1 MRQIWR
7 RWLLPALFGLL
18 ALLALSGCA
27 PGAAEAPAA
36 PTLSGALTLETPAA
50 VRASAPVP
58 VTIARDDAPD
68 GLAVTLA
75 AQGSYGMRVY
85 GGVFAKGRA
94 IITLPGE
101 HTRQTGVVTLL
112 ARAGTARG
120 EGQVEIRPNPPADPV
135 QPIVGPRSVAADGE
149 HETMALVVPFDD
161 YGNPVAEGTPLTLR
175 ILHPGDVLEQQT
187 LTVTNLLAWGWVRS
201 RTRAGRAVVSASVGD
216 AHGPDATYDEVPTW
230 PAPFGLSA
238 SPLNLPADGRQ
249 LLTLR
254 TDLIRDRFGNPMID
268 GTLVTFVVEVAGS
281 EPRFVPA
288 YTVDGA
294 AEAQL
299 QAPTEPGTVTVR
311 ATLYG
316 VDSRPLT
323 LSFAAG
329 PAVGTIVVKAQVNAR
344 DGFVALSAGPLLAAL
359 DQFVPDGTPVEFVL
373 TGPGGAQQQL
383 TALSET
389 GRANIE
395 LRLSE
400 LPSGS
405 YTVQVSAGAGQGQ
418 TEFVSP

>member
-373 TGPGGAQQQL
+373 TGPGGAQQQF

>member
-1 MRQIWR
+1 MRPSWQ
-7 RWLLPALFGLL
+7 RWLAAALAGLL

-27 PGAAEAPAA
+27 ASAEAPAA
-36 PTLSGALTLETPAA
+36 PALSGALTLETPAA

-58 VTIARDDAPD
+58 VAIVRADAPD

-85 GGVFAKGRA
+85 AGVFASGRA
-94 IITLPGE
+94 TITLRGE
-101 HTRQTGVVTLL
+101 HTRQTGMITLI
-112 ARAGTARG
+112 ARAGAARG

-135 QPIVGPRSVAADGE
+135 LPIVGPRSVAADGE
-149 HETMALVVPFDD
+149 HETMALAVPFDD

-175 ILHPGDVLEQQT
+175 ILHPGDQLEQQT
-187 LTVTNLLAWGWVRS
+187 LTVTHLLAWGWVS
-201 RTRAGRAVVSASVGD
+201 SSTRAGRAVVSAAVGD
-216 AHGPDATYDEVPTW
+216 AHGPDTTYDEVPTW

-238 SPLNLPADGRQ
+238 SPPNLPADGRQ

-254 TDLIRDRFGNPMID
+254 TDLIRDRFGNAMTD
-268 GTLVTFVVEVAGS
+268 GTLVTFVVELAGS
-281 EPRFVPA
+281 EPRFIPA

-299 QAPTEPGTVTVR
+299 QAPIAPGTVTVR

-316 VDSRPLT
+316 VESRPLT
-323 LSFAAG
+323 IRFAAG
-329 PAVGTIVVKAQVNAR
+329 PAVGTIAVKAQVNAR
-344 DGFVALSAGPLLAAL
+344 DGFVTLSAGPLLGAL
-359 DQFVPDGTPVEFVL
+359 NQFVPDGTPVEFTL
-373 TGPGGAQQQL
+373 AGPGGARQQL

-389 GRANIE
+389 GRASID
-395 LRLSE
+395 LRLSD

-405 YTVQVSAGAGQGQ
+405 YSVQVSAGAGQGRAQ
-418 TEFVSP
+418 FVAP

>member
-68 GLAVTLA
+68 GLAVTLT

-201 RTRAGRAVVSASVGD
+201 RT
-216 AHGPDATYDEVPTW
+216 
-230 PAPFGLSA
+230 
-238 SPLNLPADGRQ
+238 
-249 LLTLR
+249 
-254 TDLIRDRFGNPMID
+254 ICI
-268 GTLVTFVVEVAGS
+268 
-281 EPRFVPA
+281 
-288 YTVDGA
+288 
-294 AEAQL
+294 
-299 QAPTEPGTVTVR
+299 
-311 ATLYG
+311 
-316 VDSRPLT
+316 
-323 LSFAAG
+323 
-329 PAVGTIVVKAQVNAR
+329 K
-344 DGFVALSAGPLLAAL
+344 
-359 DQFVPDGTPVEFVL
+359 
-373 TGPGGAQQQL
+373 
-383 TALSET
+383 
-389 GRANIE
+389 
-395 LRLSE
+395 
-400 LPSGS
+400 
-405 YTVQVSAGAGQGQ
+405 
-418 TEFVSP
+418 

>member
-135 QPIVGPRSVAADGE
+135 QPIVGPRSVAADGD

-187 LTVTNLLAWGWVRS
+187 LTVTNLLAWGWVSS

>member
-187 LTVTNLLAWGWVRS
+187 LTVTNLLAWGWVSS

-230 PAPFGLSA
+230 PAPFDLSA

>member
-1 MRQIWR
+1 LFCLIA
-7 RWLLPALFGLL
+7 LPALG
-18 ALLALSGCA
+18 GCA
-27 PGAAEAPAA
+27 STAAETPAA

-58 VTIARDDAPD
+58 VAILRADAPD

-85 GGVFAKGRA
+85 KGVFAKGRA
-94 IITLPGE
+94 LITLPGE
-101 HTRQTGVVTLL
+101 HTRQTGLITLI

-135 QPIVGPRSVAADGE
+135 QPIVGPRSVAADGD
-149 HETMALVVPFDD
+149 HETMALAVPFDD
-161 YGNPVAEGTPLTLR
+161 YGNPVADGTPLTLR
-175 ILHPGDVLEQQT
+175 ILHPGDQLEQQT
-187 LTVTNLLAWGWVRS
+187 LTVTHLLAWGWVNS
-201 RTRAGRAVVSASVGD
+201 RTRAGRAVVSAAVGD
-216 AHGPDATYDEVPTW
+216 AHGPDTTFEEVPTW
-230 PAPFGLSA
+230 PASFGLSA

-316 VDSRPLT
+316 VESRPLT

-344 DGFVALSAGPLLAAL
+344 DGFVTLTAGPLLAAL
-359 DQFVPDGTPVEFVL
+359 GQFVPDGTSVQFTLV
-373 TGPGGAQQQL
+373 GPDGAQQQL

-389 GRANIE
+389 GRASLE

-400 LPSGS
+400 LPPGS
-405 YTVQVSAGAGQGQ
+405 YSVAVSAGAGQGQ

>member
-1 MRQIWR
+1 M
-7 RWLLPALFGLL
+7 
-18 ALLALSGCA
+18 
-27 PGAAEAPAA
+27 
-36 PTLSGALTLETPAA
+36 
-50 VRASAPVP
+50 
-58 VTIARDDAPD
+58 
-68 GLAVTLA
+68 
-75 AQGSYGMRVY
+75 
-85 GGVFAKGRA
+85 
-94 IITLPGE
+94 
-101 HTRQTGVVTLL
+101 
-112 ARAGTARG
+112 
-120 EGQVEIRPNPPADPV
+120 
-135 QPIVGPRSVAADGE
+135 
-149 HETMALVVPFDD
+149 
-161 YGNPVAEGTPLTLR
+161 
-175 ILHPGDVLEQQT
+175 
-187 LTVTNLLAWGWVRS
+187 GWVSS

-373 TGPGGAQQQL
+373 TGPGGAQQQF